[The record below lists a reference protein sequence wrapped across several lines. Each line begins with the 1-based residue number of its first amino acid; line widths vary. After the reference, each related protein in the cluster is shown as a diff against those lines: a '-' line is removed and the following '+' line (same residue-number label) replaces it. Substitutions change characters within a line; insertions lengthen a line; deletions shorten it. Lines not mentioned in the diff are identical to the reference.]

1 MYDQDWGKKHT
12 ASQSTYLF
20 DKEVSRSDKR
30 ICRRLQCQNCWWW
43 ASVQISSLNLWA
55 IYRSRRWKE
64 NFHALPQEDLF
75 SGVQAIHDKSPLTD
89 TMFIDFFNYPA
100 FKQPGPDLGLI
111 TSRCSG
117 KEPVLLPRGGT
128 QTRHERAVEI
138 KPRPDLLFTDS
149 HVFEYMYENK

>member
-1 MYDQDWGKKHT
+1 
-12 ASQSTYLF
+12 
-20 DKEVSRSDKR
+20 
-30 ICRRLQCQNCWWW
+30 
-43 ASVQISSLNLWA
+43 
-55 IYRSRRWKE
+55 
-64 NFHALPQEDLF
+64 
-75 SGVQAIHDKSPLTD
+75 
-89 TMFIDFFNYPA
+89 MFIDFFNYPA

-117 KEPVLLPRGGT
+117 KEPVFLPRGGM